1 VKLSPLQFVAGRIG
15 LGENPPP
22 QLGQTFSSTSS
33 TQVRQK
39 VHSKLQII
47 ASLVS
52 GGSGLLQCS
61 QVGLSSRA
69 IAVSAQ
75 TCTKNSQNWAWHKPN
90 SGLEFYQPPWG
101 NPAAHD

>member
-1 VKLSPLQFVAGRIG
+1 MKLSPLQFVAGRIG
-15 LGENPPP
+15 LGEKPPP

-33 TQVRQK
+33 THALQK

-47 ASLVS
+47 ASVVP

-69 IAVSAQ
+69 IAVSAKA
-75 TCTKNSQNWAWHKPN
+75 CTIQSWAIT
-90 SGLEFYQPPWG
+90 SV
-101 NPAAHD
+101 